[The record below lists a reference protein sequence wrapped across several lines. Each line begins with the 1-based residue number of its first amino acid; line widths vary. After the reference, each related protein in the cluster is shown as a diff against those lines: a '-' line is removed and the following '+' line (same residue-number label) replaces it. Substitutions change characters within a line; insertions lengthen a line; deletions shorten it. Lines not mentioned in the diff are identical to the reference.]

1 MTLIFGI
8 VFFILAKW
16 GFPMITDS
24 VQKRADRINASI
36 KAAKEAEE
44 KLRNLAA
51 EQSEMIEEARKEQAR
66 ILKEAAASRDM
77 IVEQA
82 KVQAQD
88 EATKIMDHARTQI
101 AADKES
107 ALRDIRKEVALLS
120 VSVAEKVLKKDLE
133 DSGSQTE
140 LVNRL
145 VDEIGKKSILVLG
158 NSSGELAMAQY
169 TVQNN
174 GKAFLL
180 LCDDMERDY
189 GILDV
194 AKSFAEECEA
204 LSFETISIK
213 DDFVKIYGDHVIKV
227 EDIQLEEAA

>member
-120 VSVAEKVLKKDLE
+120 VSVAEKVLRKDL
-133 DSGSQTE
+133 DSEKNSSE
-140 LVNRL
+140 LVSRF
-145 VDEIGKKSILVLG
+145 VDELRS
-158 NSSGELAMAQY
+158 
-169 TVQNN
+169 
-174 GKAFLL
+174 
-180 LCDDMERDY
+180 
-189 GILDV
+189 
-194 AKSFAEECEA
+194 
-204 LSFETISIK
+204 
-213 DDFVKIYGDHVIKV
+213 
-227 EDIQLEEAA
+227 

>member
-66 ILKEAAASRDM
+66 ILKEAAASRDL

-145 VDEIGKKSILVLG
+145 VDEIGK
-158 NSSGELAMAQY
+158 E
-169 TVQNN
+169 
-174 GKAFLL
+174 
-180 LCDDMERDY
+180 
-189 GILDV
+189 
-194 AKSFAEECEA
+194 
-204 LSFETISIK
+204 
-213 DDFVKIYGDHVIKV
+213 
-227 EDIQLEEAA
+227 

>member
-1 MTLIFGI
+1 MSLITPDFGLIVWMTLIFGI

-82 KVQAQD
+82 KVQAKD

-133 DSGSQTE
+133 DSGGQTE

-145 VDEIGKKSILVLG
+145 VDEIGK
-158 NSSGELAMAQY
+158 E
-169 TVQNN
+169 
-174 GKAFLL
+174 
-180 LCDDMERDY
+180 
-189 GILDV
+189 
-194 AKSFAEECEA
+194 
-204 LSFETISIK
+204 
-213 DDFVKIYGDHVIKV
+213 
-227 EDIQLEEAA
+227 

>member
-1 MTLIFGI
+1 MSLITPDFGLIVWMTLIFGI

-120 VSVAEKVLKKDLE
+120 VSVAEKVLKKDLA

-145 VDEIGKKSILVLG
+145 VDEIGK
-158 NSSGELAMAQY
+158 E
-169 TVQNN
+169 
-174 GKAFLL
+174 
-180 LCDDMERDY
+180 
-189 GILDV
+189 
-194 AKSFAEECEA
+194 
-204 LSFETISIK
+204 
-213 DDFVKIYGDHVIKV
+213 
-227 EDIQLEEAA
+227 

>member
-1 MTLIFGI
+1 MSLITPDFGLIVWMTLIFGI

-133 DSGSQTE
+133 DSSSQTE
-140 LVNRL
+140 LVNRF
-145 VDEIGKKSILVLG
+145 VDEIGK
-158 NSSGELAMAQY
+158 E
-169 TVQNN
+169 
-174 GKAFLL
+174 
-180 LCDDMERDY
+180 
-189 GILDV
+189 
-194 AKSFAEECEA
+194 
-204 LSFETISIK
+204 
-213 DDFVKIYGDHVIKV
+213 
-227 EDIQLEEAA
+227 

>member
-88 EATKIMDHARTQI
+88 EAAKIMDHARTQI

-145 VDEIGKKSILVLG
+145 VDEIGK
-158 NSSGELAMAQY
+158 E
-169 TVQNN
+169 
-174 GKAFLL
+174 
-180 LCDDMERDY
+180 
-189 GILDV
+189 
-194 AKSFAEECEA
+194 
-204 LSFETISIK
+204 
-213 DDFVKIYGDHVIKV
+213 
-227 EDIQLEEAA
+227 